1 MLIALEIILASSRNK
16 TIPTTVGLKTKEDF
30 MSYDDQSACTE
41 FSYLFIFRYF
51 KPTCASDDD
60 AFSFYSMSIKLT
72 ASIFFYLKS
81 NSENHKDFILLGFC

>member
-1 MLIALEIILASSRNK
+1 MMINLPALKFHICLPSDTSNLR
-16 TIPTTVGLKTKEDF
+16 
-30 MSYDDQSACTE
+30 
-41 FSYLFIFRYF
+41 
-51 KPTCASDDD
+51 ASDDD